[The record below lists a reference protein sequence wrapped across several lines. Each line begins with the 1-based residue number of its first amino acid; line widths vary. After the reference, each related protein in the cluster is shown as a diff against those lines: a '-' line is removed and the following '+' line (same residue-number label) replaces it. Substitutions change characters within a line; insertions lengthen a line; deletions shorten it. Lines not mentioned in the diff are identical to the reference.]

1 MNRRAALAIAA
12 GLCVLFAARTTLA
25 PAIAAKMTAA
35 PAPAA
40 ALCEDDAQAPPPA
53 APAPEPREHRR
64 RSAPGTA
71 SAWEAVSPDWPGRG
85 VLGGD
90 VPPVRTV
97 ADPHPTFD
105 GLAIDSQNGWVVM
118 SDENR
123 HGLLAYERTSGD
135 LSDSVTRPVR
145 HLVGPETF
153 IGFAAG
159 VAVDPARREMYTVN
173 NDGGDKM
180 LVFSYDDDGN
190 APPRRTLQVPHQSW
204 GISLSRTSDEMALSV
219 QQLHGFVVYKR
230 GAKGTEV
237 PLRTVRGAKTGL
249 ADPHGIYFD
258 GAHDEM
264 VVANHGN
271 WTELRRYTAY
281 DPLSS
286 GSTTYTPG
294 RFDAPS
300 ITVHAASATGDAA
313 PLRTITGPHTQLNW
327 PMGLDVDT
335 EHDEIAVANYGDSSV
350 LVFSRTARGDA
361 APARV
366 IRGAATGIIGLVSV
380 AFDAKRNELWVAN
393 YGDHTALVF
402 DRTANGNVEPKRIV
416 RNAPARTP
424 TCGFTNASAAAYD
437 TKRGQILVPN

>member
-1 MNRRAALAIAA
+1 MSRRAALAMAV
-12 GLCVLFAARTTLA
+12 GLFLLYAARGSLA
-25 PAIAAKMTAA
+25 PAIAARMA
-35 PAPAA
+35 PSASAV
-40 ALCEDDAQAPPPA
+40 LCADDAQSATPPA
-53 APAPEPREHRR
+53 APRHTSRRARAEATEP
-64 RSAPGTA
+64 
-71 SAWEAVSPDWPGRG
+71 EAVPPDWPGRE

-90 VPPVRTV
+90 IPPVRTI

-105 GLAIDSQNGWVVM
+105 GLAIDAENGWVVM

-123 HGLLAYERTSGD
+123 HGLLAYDRASGD
-135 LSDSVTRPVR
+135 LSDNVTTPVR
-145 HLVGPETF
+145 HLLGPETF

-159 VAVDPARREMYTVN
+159 VALDPARREIYTVN

-190 APPRRTLQVPHQSW
+190 APPRRMLNVPHQSW
-204 GISLSRTSDEMALSV
+204 GISLSRTSDEMAVSV

-230 GAKGTEV
+230 GARGLDK
-237 PLRTVRGAKTGL
+237 PLRTVRGARSGL

-258 GAHDEM
+258 GKNNEI
-264 VVANHGN
+264 VIANHGN

-286 GSTTYTPG
+286 GSSTYTPG

-300 ITVHAASATGDAA
+300 ITVHAADASGDAA
-313 PLRTITGPHTQLNW
+313 PLRTISGRKTGLNW
-327 PMGLDVDT
+327 PMGLDVDV
-335 EHDEIAVANYGDSSV
+335 EHDEVAVANYGDSSV
-350 LVFSRTARGDA
+350 LVFSRTAQGDV
-361 APARV
+361 APLRV
-366 IRGAATGIIGLVSV
+366 IRGAATGIVGLVSV
-380 AFDAKRNELWVAN
+380 AFDSKRNELWVAN

>member
-1 MNRRAALAIAA
+1 MSRRSALAMAV
-12 GLCVLFAARTTLA
+12 GLFLLYAARAGLA
-25 PAIAAKMTAA
+25 PAIAARVASSPPM
-35 PAPAA
+35 A
-40 ALCEDDAQAPPPA
+40 ALCADDAQAAVPA
-53 APAPEPREHRR
+53 APAPPRASRR
-64 RSAPGTA
+64 ARA
-71 SAWEAVSPDWPGRG
+71 EAAEEESVPPDWPGRD

-90 VPPVRTV
+90 IPPVRTI

-105 GLAIDSQNGWVVM
+105 GLAIDTDAGWVVM

-123 HGLLAYERTSGD
+123 HGLLAYDHRSGD
-135 LSDSVTRPVR
+135 LSDNVTTPVR

-159 VAVDPARREMYTVN
+159 VALDPARREMYTVN

-190 APPRRTLQVPHQSW
+190 APPRRILNVPHQSW
-204 GISLSRTSDEMALSV
+204 GISLSKTSDEMALSV
-219 QQLHGFVVYKR
+219 QQLHGFVVYNR

-258 GAHDEM
+258 GKNREI

-300 ITVHAASATGDAA
+300 ITVHAADATGDAA
-313 PLRTITGPHTQLNW
+313 ALRTISGRRTQLNW

-335 EHDEIAVANYGDSSV
+335 GHDEIAVANYGDSSV
-350 LVFSRTARGDA
+350 LVFSRTAQGDA
-361 APARV
+361 APVRV
-366 IRGAATGIIGLVSV
+366 IRGAATGIVGLVSV

-402 DRTANGNVEPKRIV
+402 DRTASGNVEPKRIV